1 MTTKKLVYRII
12 SSLLISTALASC
24 GGNSTNS
31 NPEERTMT
39 YIVNHPDDVGKYGE
53 GTYINMNTERTCPH
67 CGLRVSV
74 DNIFH
79 DCQGTKFSSRGN
91 SNKYSDGY
99 EQGQEDA
106 RQGLESNPDIHSS
119 NGQFKKGYEDGYE
132 DW

>member
-1 MTTKKLVYRII
+1 MA
-12 SSLLISTALASC
+12 SSLLLSSSSP
-24 GGNSTNS
+24 GGFTTHSS
-31 NPEERTMT
+31 LF
-39 YIVNHPDDVGKYGE
+39 
-53 GTYINMNTERTCPH
+53 
-67 CGLRVSV
+67 GLLFLFSV